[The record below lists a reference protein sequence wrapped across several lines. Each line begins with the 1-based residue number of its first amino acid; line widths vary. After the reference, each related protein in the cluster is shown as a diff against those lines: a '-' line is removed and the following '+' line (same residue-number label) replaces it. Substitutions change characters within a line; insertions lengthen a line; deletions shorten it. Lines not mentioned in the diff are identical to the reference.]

1 MAVSDAVKAMGRLK
15 ESGLDEQYEF
25 EDPIE
30 AWIDLCEA
38 CRIVDVDLRNKAVMN
53 YLNLAKNSHW
63 THELMEQQ
71 ILQDEDVDYAGDAQT
86 ESYSGGEDDQSAY
99 PQQEVGEEMMR
110 TCVTARSLGYTCM
123 KCGVFVPTGQCH
135 TCHL

>member
-1 MAVSDAVKAMGRLK
+1 MAVSDAVAAMGRLK

-38 CRIVDVDLRNKAVMN
+38 CRVTDVNLRKDAVTM

-63 THELMEQQ
+63 THKLMEQQ
-71 ILQDEDVDYAGDAQT
+71 MLQDEDVDYAQDAQADT
-86 ESYSGGEDDQSAY
+86 DSYEDDQSEY
-99 PQQEVGEEMMR
+99 PQQELGED
-110 TCVTARSLGYTCM
+110 
-123 KCGVFVPTGQCH
+123 VPM
-135 TCHL
+135 

>member
-1 MAVSDAVKAMGRLK
+1 MAAMQGLK

-38 CRIVDVDLRNKAVMN
+38 CRIGDEGARKIAVMN
-53 YLNLAKNSHW
+53 FLNLAKNSHW
-63 THELMEQQ
+63 THALMEQQ

-86 ESYSGGEDDQSAY
+86 ESYSGGEDDQSEY
-99 PQQEVGEEMMR
+99 PKQELGEDMPMMR
-110 TCVTARSLGYTCM
+110 TCVTARALGYTCM